1 MIKEYVCPCC
11 GQLNETEDADL
22 SGRPKGG
29 RVMCRLCH
37 APVWVSASRSGVSA
51 THPAPTEQTQVVLK
65 RDGSLLIFMTLFGRE
80 RRQCR
85 AHGAVAEDSES
96 FRGNF
101 QELKEHLKRMMQ
113 KDPVGHSMF
122 MPEDLVRAWFRGERA
137 FHSGR
142 RSKIRLERL
151 EYDD

>member
-1 MIKEYVCPCC
+1 MKMIRKYVCPCC
-11 GQLNETEDADL
+11 GQLNETDD
-22 SGRPKGG
+22 SGTVGRPNGG
-29 RVMCRLCH
+29 RVMCSLCQ
-37 APVWVSASRSGVSA
+37 APVWVSVSRSRVSA
-51 THPAPTEQTQVVLK
+51 IRAAPLEQTQVVLK

-113 KDPVGHSMF
+113 KDPFGHSMF
-122 MPEDLVRAWFRGERA
+122 MPEALVRAWFKGERA
-137 FHSGR
+137 FHIG
-142 RSKIRLERL
+142 
-151 EYDD
+151 